1 MATIKE
7 ISSADIKTSKS
18 ALNQLVD
25 IIQEDVS
32 GSVSRR
38 SYQVFVTGSGP
49 TSVTASLFQTVYDQ
63 DYTLQTANPMFDLTV
78 GLWYSGSTV
87 QNIKIG
93 EDTAGKLLFPSSSI
107 QMREKIDVYRQH
119 AGKLLGDASQA
130 FYSPFQVS
138 TDPTTT
144 SADRIDNALFLNFKR
159 LFARDKIKR
168 ETFAMRFYTTG
179 VIDGTPNANRS
190 TAEAAITLAET
201 TYTGSNLFRT
211 STSGSAIFTDVGA
224 ASSKRTTFGGEVGE
238 IVDAGNTARKVGLMF
253 YDAGTAVLD
262 LSKLM
267 WGEQH
272 VSGVISSVAGNPGSS
287 GDPDDLTAYASLA
300 TNETVIGSSQGGTK
314 INTSYGSNASA
325 RFIPDF
331 LTSGS
336 IDDIV
341 DHISAARFSSGSNTA
356 VTFQNVTN
364 INSTLLFCR
373 ATADEFNYSSN
384 PTFVDGDG
392 RIVVIDQGQ
401 EDTQRAFS
409 FITTV
414 GMYDAND
421 NLLAVAKLS
430 RPIEK
435 NDEKDLTIRIRLDF

>member
-1 MATIKE
+1 MATFKE
-7 ISSADIKTSKS
+7 ISAADVKTSKS

-25 IIQEDVS
+25 MIQEDVS
-32 GSVSRR
+32 GSATRR
-38 SYQVFVTGSGP
+38 AYQVFVTGSGT

-63 DYTLQTANPMFDLTV
+63 DYTLQTSNPMFDMTV

-87 QNIKIG
+87 QTIKTG
-93 EDTAGKLLFPSSSI
+93 EDTAGKLLFPSSSL
-107 QMREKIDVYRQH
+107 QMREKVDIYRQY
-119 AGKLLGDASQA
+119 AGKLLGDATQA
-130 FYSPFQVS
+130 FYSPFQIS
-138 TDPTTT
+138 TDPTAT

-159 LFARDKIKR
+159 LFARDKVKR
-168 ETFAMRFYTTG
+168 ETFAMRFYVTG
-179 VIDGTPNANRS
+179 DLDGAPDSNKS
-190 TAEAAITLAET
+190 TAESSIACD
-201 TYTGSNLFRT
+201 YTGSNLFRT
-211 STSGSAIFTDVGA
+211 TTSGSAIFTDVGA

-238 IVDAGNTARKVGLMF
+238 IVDASNTSRKVGLMF

-262 LSKLM
+262 LSKIM
-267 WGEQH
+267 WGDQH
-272 VSGVISSVAGNPGSS
+272 VSGAISSVVGNPSIS
-287 GDPDDLTAYASLA
+287 GLA
-300 TNETVIGSSQGGTK
+300 TNETIIGSGSTLE
-314 INTSYGSNASA
+314 TSYGSNPSA

-341 DHISAARFSSGSNTA
+341 DHLTSCRFSSGSNTA
-356 VTFQNVTN
+356 ITFQNITN

-384 PTFVDGDG
+384 PTYVDADG
-392 RIVVIDQGQ
+392 RIIVIDDGQ
-401 EDTQRAFS
+401 EDTQRGFS

-414 GMYDAND
+414 GLYDAND

-435 NDEKDLTIRIRLDF
+435 NDEKDLTVRVRLDF

>member
-1 MATIKE
+1 MATFKE
-7 ISSADIKTSKS
+7 ISAADVKTSKS

-32 GSVSRR
+32 GSASRR
-38 SYQVFVTGSGP
+38 AYQVFVTGSGA
-49 TSVTASLFQTVYDQ
+49 TSVTSSLFQTVYDQ
-63 DYTLQTANPMFDLTV
+63 DFTLQTANPMFDMTV

-93 EDTAGKLLFPSSSI
+93 EDTAGKLLFPSSSL

-119 AGKLLGDASQA
+119 AAKLLGNANQA

-144 SADRIDNALFLNFKR
+144 SADRIDNALFLDFKR

-168 ETFAMRFYTTG
+168 ETFAMRFYTTATL
-179 VIDGTPNANRS
+179 DNAPTTDK
-190 TAEAAITLAET
+190 TAAETAITSAPGFP
-201 TYTGSNLFRT
+201 TGSNMFKT
-211 STSGSAIFTDVGA
+211 SQSGSAIFTDVGA
-224 ASSKRTTFGGEVGE
+224 ASSKRTTYGGEVGE
-238 IVDAGNTARKVGLMF
+238 IVDASNTSKKVGLMF
-253 YDAGTAVLD
+253 YDTGTAVLD
-262 LSKLM
+262 LSKIT
-267 WGEQH
+267 WGDQH
-272 VSGVISSVAGNPGSS
+272 VSGTISSTVGNPSVS
-287 GDPDDLTAYASLA
+287 GYA
-300 TNETVIGSSQGGTK
+300 TNETTIGAPNSSSFDANGP
-314 INTSYGSNASA
+314 SLVSAYGSNPYAK
-325 RFIPDF
+325 FIPDF

-336 IDDIV
+336 VDDIV
-341 DHISAARFSSGSNTA
+341 DHFASCRFSSGSNTA

-384 PTFVDGDG
+384 PTYVDSDG
-392 RIVVIDQGQ
+392 KIVVIDDGQ

-409 FITTV
+409 FVTTV

-435 NDEKDLTIRIRLDF
+435 NDEKDLTVRVRLDF

>member
-1 MATIKE
+1 MATFKE
-7 ISSADIKTSKS
+7 ISAADVKTSKS

-32 GSVSRR
+32 GSASRR
-38 SYQVFVTGSGP
+38 AYQVFVTGSGA

-63 DYTLQTANPMFDLTV
+63 DYTLQTANSMFDMSV

-93 EDTAGKLLFPSSSI
+93 EDTAGKLLFPSSSM
-107 QMREKIDVYRQH
+107 QMREKVDAYRQH
-119 AGKLLGDASQA
+119 AAKLLGNATQA

-144 SADRIDNALFLNFKR
+144 STDRIDNALFLNFKR

-168 ETFAMRFYTTG
+168 ETFAMRFFTTATL
-179 VIDGTPNANRS
+179 DGAPAANKS
-190 TAEAAITLAET
+190 SEESGLASAATIT
-201 TYTGSNLFRT
+201 TGSNLFRT
-211 STSGSAIFTDVGA
+211 SISGSAIFTDVGA

-238 IVDAGNTARKVGLMF
+238 IVDASNTSRKVGLMF

-262 LSKLM
+262 LSKIM
-267 WGEQH
+267 WGTQH
-272 VSGVISSVAGNPGSS
+272 VSGAISSVVGNPG
-287 GDPDDLTAYASLA
+287 GTAYASLA
-300 TNETVIGSSQGGTK
+300 TNETVIGASQGSTT

-336 IDDIV
+336 IDDII
-341 DHISAARFSSGSNTA
+341 DHVASCRFSSGSNTA

-384 PTFVDGDG
+384 PTYVDGDG

-401 EDTQRAFS
+401 EDTQRGFS

-435 NDEKDLTIRIRLDF
+435 NDEKDLTVRVRLDF

>member
-1 MATIKE
+1 MATFKE
-7 ISSADIKTSKS
+7 ISAADVKTSKS

-32 GSVSRR
+32 GSASRR
-38 SYQVFVTGSGP
+38 AYQVFVTGSGA

-63 DYTLQTANPMFDLTV
+63 DYTLQTANSMFDMSV

-93 EDTAGKLLFPSSSI
+93 EDTAGKLLFPSSSM
-107 QMREKIDVYRQH
+107 QMREKVDTYRQH
-119 AGKLLGDASQA
+119 AAKLLGNAAQA

-144 SADRIDNALFLNFKR
+144 STDRIDNALFLNFKR

-179 VIDGTPNANRS
+179 VVDGAPNANRS
-190 TAEAAITLAET
+190 TDEAAISLVTSA
-201 TYTGSNLFRT
+201 YTGSNLFRT

-238 IVDAGNTARKVGLMF
+238 IVDASNTSRKVGLMF

-262 LSKLM
+262 LSKIM
-267 WGEQH
+267 WGTQH
-272 VSGVISSVAGNPGSS
+272 VSGAISSVAGNPTVTG
-287 GDPDDLTAYASLA
+287 LA
-300 TNETVIGSSQGGTK
+300 TNETIIGSGSVLQ
-314 INTSYGSNASA
+314 SAYGSNPAA

-336 IDDIV
+336 MDDII
-341 DHISAARFSSGSNTA
+341 DHIASCRFSSGSNTA

-384 PTFVDGDG
+384 PTYVDGDG

-401 EDTQRAFS
+401 EDTQRGFS

-435 NDEKDLTIRIRLDF
+435 NDEKDLTVRVRLDF

>member
-1 MATIKE
+1 MATFKE
-7 ISSADIKTSKS
+7 ISAADVKTSKS

-32 GSVSRR
+32 GSATRR
-38 SYQVFVTGSGP
+38 AYQVFVTGSGA

-63 DYTLQTANPMFDLTV
+63 DYTLQTANPMFDMTV

-87 QNIKIG
+87 QTIKTG
-93 EDTAGKLLFPSSSI
+93 EDTAGKLLFPSSSM
-107 QMREKIDVYRQH
+107 QMREKIDIYRQY
-119 AGKLLGDASQA
+119 AGKLLGNATQA
-130 FYSPFQVS
+130 FYSPFSVA

-159 LFARDKIKR
+159 LFARDKVKR
-168 ETFAMRFYTTG
+168 ETFAMRFYVTG
-179 VIDGTPNANRS
+179 DLDGAPTANKS
-190 TAEAAITLAET
+190 AEESAIVCAF
-201 TYTGSNLFRT
+201 TGSNLFRT
-211 STSGSAIFTDVGA
+211 TTSGSAIFTDVGA

-238 IVDAGNTARKVGLMF
+238 IVNASNTSQKVGLMF

-262 LSKLM
+262 LSKIM
-267 WGEQH
+267 WGGQH
-272 VSGVISSVAGNPGSS
+272 VSGAISSVVGNPTIS
-287 GDPDDLTAYASLA
+287 GLA
-300 TNETVIGSSQGGTK
+300 TNETIIGSGSTLQTA
-314 INTSYGSNASA
+314 YGSNPAA

-341 DHISAARFSSGSNTA
+341 DHLASCRFSSGSNTA
-356 VTFQNVTN
+356 STFQNVTN

-384 PTFVDGDG
+384 PTFVDSDG
-392 RIVVIDQGQ
+392 RIVVIDNGQ

-435 NDEKDLTIRIRLDF
+435 NDEKDLTVRIRLDF

>member
-1 MATIKE
+1 MPTFKE
-7 ISSADIKTSKS
+7 ITAADIKTSRS

-25 IIQEDVS
+25 VIQNDIS
-32 GSVSRR
+32 SSDTRKK
-38 SYQVFVTGSGP
+38 YQVFVTGGIGP
-49 TSVTASLFQTVYDQ
+49 GVTSSLFQTVFDQ
-63 DYTLQTANPMFDLTV
+63 DYTLQTANPMFDMSV
-78 GLWYSGSTV
+78 GLWYSGTTV
-87 QNIKIG
+87 QNIKVG
-93 EDTAGKLLFPSSSI
+93 EDTAGKLLFPSSSM
-107 QMREKIDVYRQH
+107 QMREKIDVYKQH
-119 AGKLLGDASQA
+119 AAKLLGDADQA

-138 TDPTTT
+138 TDPTATT
-144 SADRIDNALFLNFKR
+144 SDRINEALFLDFKR

-179 VIDGTPNANRS
+179 VVDGAPNANRS
-190 TAEAAITLAET
+190 TEEAAISAASTS
-201 TYTGSNLFRT
+201 YTGSNLFRT

-238 IVDAGNTARKVGLMF
+238 IVDASNTSRKVGLMF

-262 LSKLM
+262 LSKIM
-267 WGEQH
+267 WGSQH
-272 VSGVISSVAGNPGSS
+272 VSGAISSVVGNPTVGGLS
-287 GDPDDLTAYASLA
+287 
-300 TNETVIGSSQGGTK
+300 TNETVIGSGSVLQTA
-314 INTSYGSNASA
+314 YGSNPSA

-341 DHISAARFSSGSNTA
+341 DHIASCRFSSGSNTA
-356 VTFQNVTN
+356 VTFQNITS

-384 PTFVDGDG
+384 PTYVDGDG
-392 RIVVIDQGQ
+392 RIIVVDEGQ

-409 FITTV
+409 FVTTV

-435 NDEKDLTIRIRLDF
+435 NDEKDLTVRVRLDF

>member
-1 MATIKE
+1 MATFKE
-7 ISSADIKTSKS
+7 ISAADIKTSKS

-25 IIQEDVS
+25 MIQEDVS
-32 GSVSRR
+32 GSATRR
-38 SYQVFVTGSGP
+38 AYQVFVTGSGT

-63 DYTLQTANPMFDLTV
+63 DYTLQTANAMFDMSV

-87 QNIKIG
+87 QTIKIS
-93 EDTAGKLLFPSSSI
+93 EDTAGKLLFPSSSM
-107 QMREKIDVYRQH
+107 QMREKVDVYRQH
-119 AGKLLGDASQA
+119 AAKLLGDADQA
-130 FYSPFQVS
+130 FYTPFQVS

-144 SADRIDNALFLNFKR
+144 STDRINEALFLNVKR

-179 VIDGTPNANRS
+179 VIDGAPDANRS
-190 TAEAAITLAET
+190 TEEAAISQATSAF
-201 TYTGSNLFRT
+201 TGSNLFRT

-224 ASSKRTTFGGEVGE
+224 ASSKRTTYGGEVGE
-238 IVDAGNTARKVGLMF
+238 IVDASNTSRKVGLVF

-262 LSKLM
+262 LSKIM
-267 WGEQH
+267 WGSQH
-272 VSGVISSVAGNPGSS
+272 VSGAISSVVGNPTVTG
-287 GDPDDLTAYASLA
+287 LA
-300 TNETVIGSSQGGTK
+300 TNETIIGSGSNLQTL
-314 INTSYGSNASA
+314 YGSNPAA

-341 DHISAARFSSGSNTA
+341 DHLASCRFSSGSNTA
-356 VTFQNVTN
+356 VTFQNITN

-384 PTFVDGDG
+384 PTYVDTDG
-392 RIVVIDQGQ
+392 RIVVVDEGQ
-401 EDTQRAFS
+401 EDTQRGFS

-435 NDEKDLTIRIRLDF
+435 NDEKDLTVRVRLDF

>member
-1 MATIKE
+1 MATFKE
-7 ISSADIKTSKS
+7 ISAADVKTSKS

-25 IIQEDVS
+25 MIQEDVS
-32 GSVSRR
+32 GSATRR
-38 SYQVFVTGSGP
+38 AYQVFVTGSGA

-63 DYTLQTANPMFDLTV
+63 DYTLQTANPMFDMTV

-87 QNIKIG
+87 QNIKTG
-93 EDTAGKLLFPSSSI
+93 EDAAGKLLFPSSSM
-107 QMREKIDVYRQH
+107 QMREKIDIYRQH
-119 AGKLLGDASQA
+119 AAKLLGDADQA

-144 SADRIDNALFLNFKR
+144 TSDRINEALFLNVKR

-179 VIDGTPNANRS
+179 VLDGAPAANKS
-190 TAEAAITLAET
+190 TEET
-201 TYTGSNLFRT
+201 QLSHTVTGSNLFKT
-211 STSGSAIFTDVGA
+211 SPSGSAIFTDVGA

-238 IVDAGNTARKVGLMF
+238 IVDASNTSRKVGLIF

-262 LSKLM
+262 LSKIM
-267 WGEQH
+267 WGSQH
-272 VSGVISSVAGNPGSS
+272 VSGAISSVVGNPG
-287 GDPDDLTAYASLA
+287 GAAYSILA
-300 TNETVIGSSQGGTK
+300 TNETVIGASQGSST

-325 RFIPDF
+325 RFIPDL

-336 IDDIV
+336 VDDIV
-341 DHISAARFSSGSNTA
+341 DHVAACRFSSGSNTA
-356 VTFQNVTN
+356 VTFQNITN

-384 PTFVDGDG
+384 PTYVDSDG
-392 RIVVIDQGQ
+392 RIIVVDEGQ

-409 FITTV
+409 FVTTV

-421 NLLAVAKLS
+421 NLLAVAKMS

-435 NDEKDLTIRIRLDF
+435 NDEKDLTVRVRLDF

>member
-1 MATIKE
+1 MATFKE
-7 ISSADIKTSKS
+7 ISAADVKTSKS

-32 GSVSRR
+32 GSASRR
-38 SYQVFVTGSGP
+38 AYQVFVTGSGA
-49 TSVTASLFQTVYDQ
+49 TSVTSSLFQTVYDQ
-63 DYTLQTANPMFDLTV
+63 DFTLQTANQMFDMSV

-87 QNIKIG
+87 QNIKTG
-93 EDTAGKLLFPSSSI
+93 EDTAGKLLFPSSSM
-107 QMREKIDVYRQH
+107 QMREKVDVYRQH
-119 AGKLLGDASQA
+119 AAKLLGSANQA

-138 TDPTTT
+138 TDPTST

-168 ETFAMRFYTTG
+168 ETFAMRFFTTG
-179 VIDGTPNANRS
+179 VVDGAPAANRS
-190 TAEAAITLAET
+190 TEEAAISKALTA
-201 TYTGSNLFRT
+201 YTGSNLFRT

-238 IVDAGNTARKVGLMF
+238 IVDASNTSRKVGLMF
-253 YDAGTAVLD
+253 YDAGAAVLD
-262 LSKLM
+262 LSKIM
-267 WGEQH
+267 WGTQH
-272 VSGVISSVAGNPGSS
+272 VSGAISSVIGNPTVS
-287 GDPDDLTAYASLA
+287 GLA
-300 TNETVIGSSQGGTK
+300 TNETIIGSGSVLQ
-314 INTSYGSNASA
+314 SAYGSNPAAS
-325 RFIPDF
+325 FIPDF

-336 IDDIV
+336 MDDII
-341 DHISAARFSSGSNTA
+341 DHIASCRFSSGSNTA

-384 PTFVDGDG
+384 PTYVDGDG
-392 RIVVIDQGQ
+392 KIVVIDDGQ
-401 EDTQRAFS
+401 EDTQRGFS

-435 NDEKDLTIRIRLDF
+435 NDEKDLTVRVRLDF

>member
-1 MATIKE
+1 MATFKE
-7 ISSADIKTSKS
+7 ISAADVKTSKS

-32 GSVSRR
+32 GSASRR
-38 SYQVFVTGSGP
+38 AYQVFVTGSGA
-49 TSVTASLFQTVYDQ
+49 TSVTSSLFQTVYDQ
-63 DYTLQTANPMFDLTV
+63 DFTLQTANPMFDMTV
-78 GLWYSGSTV
+78 GLWYSGSVV
-87 QNIKIG
+87 QSIKIG
-93 EDTAGKLLFPSSSI
+93 EDTAGKLLFPSSSL

-119 AGKLLGDASQA
+119 AAKLLGNANQA

-138 TDPTTT
+138 TDPTAT
-144 SADRIDNALFLNFKR
+144 SADRIDNALFLDFKR
-159 LFARDKIKR
+159 LFARDKVKR
-168 ETFAMRFYTTG
+168 ETFAMRFYTTASL
-179 VIDGTPNANRS
+179 DGAPTTDKS
-190 TAEAAITLAET
+190 SAESSLASAATIA
-201 TYTGSNLFRT
+201 TGSNLFRT
-211 STSGSAIFTDVGA
+211 SISGSAIFTDVGA
-224 ASSKRTTFGGEVGE
+224 ASSKRTTYGGEVGE
-238 IVDAGNTARKVGLMF
+238 IVDASNTSNKVGLMF
-253 YDAGTAVLD
+253 YDAGTAVFD
-262 LSKLM
+262 LSKIM
-267 WGEQH
+267 WGSQH
-272 VSGVISSVAGNPGSS
+272 VSGAISSVVGNPSVGS
-287 GDPDDLTAYASLA
+287 YA
-300 TNETVIGSSQGGTK
+300 TNETTIGAPATSSFDANGASLISG
-314 INTSYGSNASA
+314 YGSNPYAT
-325 RFIPDF
+325 FIPDF

-341 DHISAARFSSGSNTA
+341 DHLASCRFSSGSNTA

-384 PTFVDGDG
+384 PTYVDSDG
-392 RIVVIDQGQ
+392 KIIVIDDGQ

-435 NDEKDLTIRIRLDF
+435 NDEKDLTVRVRLDF

>member
-1 MATIKE
+1 MATFKE
-7 ISSADIKTSKS
+7 ISAADVKTSKS

-32 GSVSRR
+32 GSATRR
-38 SYQVFVTGSGP
+38 AYQVFVTGSGA

-63 DYTLQTANPMFDLTV
+63 DYTLQTANPMFDMTV

-87 QNIKIG
+87 QTIKTG
-93 EDTAGKLLFPSSSI
+93 EDTAGKLLFPSSSM
-107 QMREKIDVYRQH
+107 QMREKIDIYRQY
-119 AGKLLGDASQA
+119 AGKLLGNANQA
-130 FYSPFQVS
+130 FYSPFNVA

-159 LFARDKIKR
+159 LFARDKVKR
-168 ETFAMRFYTTG
+168 ETFAMRFYVTG
-179 VIDGTPNANRS
+179 DLDGAPTANKS
-190 TAEAAITLAET
+190 AAESAIVCAF
-201 TYTGSNLFRT
+201 TGSNLFRT
-211 STSGSAIFTDVGA
+211 TTSGSAIFTDVGA

-238 IVDAGNTARKVGLMF
+238 IVNASNTSQKVGLMF

-262 LSKLM
+262 LSKIM
-267 WGEQH
+267 WGDQH
-272 VSGVISSVAGNPGSS
+272 VSGAISSVVGNPTIS
-287 GDPDDLTAYASLA
+287 GLA
-300 TNETVIGSSQGGTK
+300 TNETIIGSGSVLAS
-314 INTSYGSNASA
+314 SYGSNPYAK
-325 RFIPDF
+325 FIPDF

-341 DHISAARFSSGSNTA
+341 DHLASCRFSSGSNTA
-356 VTFQNVTN
+356 ATFQNVTN

-384 PTFVDGDG
+384 PTFVDTDG
-392 RIVVIDQGQ
+392 RIVVIDNGQ

-435 NDEKDLTIRIRLDF
+435 NDEKDLTVRIRLDF

>member
-1 MATIKE
+1 MATFKE
-7 ISSADIKTSKS
+7 ISAADVKTSKS

-32 GSVSRR
+32 GSASRR
-38 SYQVFVTGSGP
+38 AYQVFVTGSGA

-63 DYTLQTANPMFDLTV
+63 DYTLQTANPMFDTTV

-93 EDTAGKLLFPSSSI
+93 EDSAGKLLFPSSSL
-107 QMREKIDVYRQH
+107 QMREKIDIYRQH
-119 AGKLLGDASQA
+119 AGKLLGNANQA
-130 FYSPFQVS
+130 FYSPFQVA

-144 SADRIDNALFLNFKR
+144 SADRIDNALFLDFRR

-168 ETFAMRFYTTG
+168 ETFAMRFFMTATL
-179 VIDGTPNANRS
+179 DNAPKTDKS
-190 TAEAAITLAET
+190 AAETAITSAPGFP
-201 TYTGSNLFRT
+201 TGSNMFKT
-211 STSGSAIFTDVGA
+211 SQSGSAIFTDVGA
-224 ASSKRTTFGGEVGE
+224 ASSKRTTYGGEVGE
-238 IVDAGNTARKVGLMF
+238 IVDASNTSKKVGLMF
-253 YDAGTAVLD
+253 YDSGTAVLD
-262 LSKLM
+262 LSKIM
-267 WGEQH
+267 WGSQH
-272 VSGVISSVAGNPGSS
+272 VSGTISSIAGNQGIT
-287 GDPDDLTAYASLA
+287 GLA
-300 TNETVIGSSQGGTK
+300 TNETTIGAPNSSSFDARGPVLV
-314 INTSYGSNASA
+314 SAYGSNPYA

-336 IDDIV
+336 VDDIV
-341 DHISAARFSSGSNTA
+341 DHLSSCRFSSGSNTA

-384 PTFVDGDG
+384 PTYVDSDG
-392 RIVVIDQGQ
+392 KIVVIDDGQ
-401 EDTQRAFS
+401 EDTQRSFS
-409 FITTV
+409 FVTTV

-435 NDEKDLTIRIRLDF
+435 NDEKDLTVRVRLDF

>member
-1 MATIKE
+1 MATFKE
-7 ISSADIKTSKS
+7 ISAADVKTSKS

-32 GSVSRR
+32 GSATRR
-38 SYQVFVTGSGP
+38 AYQVFVTGSGA

-63 DYTLQTANPMFDLTV
+63 DYTLQTANPMFDMTM

-87 QNIKIG
+87 QTIKTG
-93 EDTAGKLLFPSSSI
+93 EDTAGKLLFPSSSM
-107 QMREKIDVYRQH
+107 QMREKIDIYRQY
-119 AGKLLGDASQA
+119 AGKLLGNANQA
-130 FYSPFQVS
+130 FYSPFNVA

-159 LFARDKIKR
+159 LFARDKVKR

-179 VIDGTPNANRS
+179 VLDGAPTANKS
-190 TAEAAITLAET
+190 AAESAIVCLF
-201 TYTGSNLFRT
+201 TGSNLFRT
-211 STSGSAIFTDVGA
+211 TTSGSAIFTDVGA

-238 IVDAGNTARKVGLMF
+238 IVNASNTSQKVGLMF

-262 LSKLM
+262 LSKIM
-267 WGEQH
+267 WGGQH
-272 VSGVISSVAGNPGSS
+272 VSGAISSVVGNPTIS
-287 GDPDDLTAYASLA
+287 GLA
-300 TNETVIGSSQGGTK
+300 TNETIIGSGSVLAS
-314 INTSYGSNASA
+314 SYGSNPYA

-341 DHISAARFSSGSNTA
+341 DHLASCRFSSGSNTA
-356 VTFQNVTN
+356 TTFQNVTN

-384 PTFVDGDG
+384 PTFVDADG
-392 RIVVIDQGQ
+392 RIVVIDNGQ

-435 NDEKDLTIRIRLDF
+435 NDEKDLTVRIRLDF

>member
-1 MATIKE
+1 MATFKE
-7 ISSADIKTSKS
+7 ISAADVKTSKS

-32 GSVSRR
+32 GSASRR
-38 SYQVFVTGSGP
+38 AYQVFVTGSGA

-63 DYTLQTANPMFDLTV
+63 DYTLQTANPMFDMTV

-87 QNIKIG
+87 QSIKIG
-93 EDTAGKLLFPSSSI
+93 EDTAGKLLFPSSSL
-107 QMREKIDVYRQH
+107 QMREKVDVYRQH
-119 AGKLLGDASQA
+119 AAKLLGNATQA

-144 SADRIDNALFLNFKR
+144 STDRIDSALFLDFKR

-179 VIDGTPNANRS
+179 VVDGASNNYRS
-190 TAEAAITLAET
+190 SAEAAISKTLTA
-201 TYTGSNLFRT
+201 YTGSNLFRT

-238 IVDAGNTARKVGLMF
+238 IVDASNTSRKVGLMF

-262 LSKLM
+262 LSKIM
-267 WGEQH
+267 WGDQH
-272 VSGVISSVAGNPGSS
+272 VSGAISSVVGNPTVAGYS
-287 GDPDDLTAYASLA
+287 
-300 TNETVIGSSQGGTK
+300 TNETTIGASAGDVAWAPT
-314 INTSYGSNASA
+314 YGSNPGA

-341 DHISAARFSSGSNTA
+341 DHFSSCRFSSGSNTA

-373 ATADEFNYSSN
+373 ATAD
-384 PTFVDGDG
+384 
-392 RIVVIDQGQ
+392 
-401 EDTQRAFS
+401 
-409 FITTV
+409 
-414 GMYDAND
+414 
-421 NLLAVAKLS
+421 
-430 RPIEK
+430 
-435 NDEKDLTIRIRLDF
+435 

>member
-1 MATIKE
+1 MATFKE
-7 ISSADIKTSKS
+7 ISSADVKTSKS

-32 GSVSRR
+32 GSATRR
-38 SYQVFVTGSGP
+38 SYQVFVTGSGA

-63 DYTLQTANPMFDLTV
+63 DYTLQTANPMFDMTV
-78 GLWYSGSTV
+78 GLWYSGTTV
-87 QNIKIG
+87 QTIKTG
-93 EDTAGKLLFPSSSI
+93 EDTAGKLLFPSSSM
-107 QMREKIDVYRQH
+107 QMREKVDIYRQY
-119 AGKLLGDASQA
+119 AGKLLGNASQA

-138 TDPTTT
+138 TDPTLT

-159 LFARDKIKR
+159 LFARDKVKR
-168 ETFAMRFYTTG
+168 ETFAMRFFVTG
-179 VIDGTPNANRS
+179 DLDGAPTANKTS
-190 TAEAAITLAET
+190 AESSIVSA
-201 TYTGSNLFRT
+201 YTGSNLFRT
-211 STSGSAIFTDVGA
+211 TTSGSAIFTDVGA
-224 ASSKRTTFGGEVGE
+224 ASSKRSTFGGEVGE
-238 IVDAGNTARKVGLMF
+238 IVNASNTSQKVGLMF

-262 LSKLM
+262 LSKIIF
-267 WGEQH
+267 GDQH
-272 VSGVISSVAGNPGSS
+272 VSGAISSVVGNPSIS
-287 GDPDDLTAYASLA
+287 GLA
-300 TNETVIGSSQGGTK
+300 TNETVIGAGGTLE
-314 INTSYGSNASA
+314 TAYGSNLSA
-325 RFIPDF
+325 KFIPDF

-341 DHISAARFSSGSNTA
+341 DHLASCRFSSGSNTA
-356 VTFQNVTN
+356 VTFQNITN

-384 PTFVDGDG
+384 PTYVDSDG
-392 RIVVIDQGQ
+392 RIVVIDAGQ
-401 EDTQRAFS
+401 EDTQRGFS

-435 NDEKDLTIRIRLDF
+435 NDEKDLTVRIRLDF

>member
-1 MATIKE
+1 MATFKE
-7 ISSADIKTSKS
+7 ISAADVKSSKS

-25 IIQEDVS
+25 MIQEDVS
-32 GSVSRR
+32 GSATRR
-38 SYQVFVTGSGP
+38 AYQVFVTGSGA

-87 QNIKIG
+87 QNIKTG
-93 EDTAGKLLFPSSSI
+93 EDTAGKLLFPSSSM
-107 QMREKIDVYRQH
+107 QMREKIDLYRQH
-119 AGKLLGDASQA
+119 AAKLLGDADQA
-130 FYSPFQVS
+130 FYSPFQVA

-144 SADRIDNALFLNFKR
+144 STDRINEALFLNFKR
-159 LFARDKIKR
+159 LFARDKVKR
-168 ETFAMRFYTTG
+168 ETFAMRFFTTG
-179 VIDGTPNANRS
+179 VIDGAPNANRS
-190 TAEAAITLAET
+190 TEEAAITLVTSA
-201 TYTGSNLFRT
+201 YTGSNLFRT

-224 ASSKRTTFGGEVGE
+224 ASSKRSTFGGEVGE
-238 IVDAGNTARKVGLMF
+238 IVDASNTSRKVGLMF
-253 YDAGTAVLD
+253 YDAGAAVLD
-262 LSKLM
+262 LSKIM
-267 WGEQH
+267 WGTQH
-272 VSGVISSVAGNPGSS
+272 VSGAISSVVGNPTVS
-287 GDPDDLTAYASLA
+287 GLA
-300 TNETVIGSSQGGTK
+300 NNETIIGSGSTLE
-314 INTSYGSNASA
+314 TAYGSNPGA

-341 DHISAARFSSGSNTA
+341 DHIASCRFSSGSNTA
-356 VTFQNVTN
+356 VTFQNITN

-384 PTFVDGDG
+384 PTYVDTDG
-392 RIVVIDQGQ
+392 RIIVIDEGQ
-401 EDTQRAFS
+401 EDTQRGFS

-414 GMYDAND
+414 GLYDAND

-435 NDEKDLTIRIRLDF
+435 NDEKDLTVRVRLDF

>member
-1 MATIKE
+1 MATFKE
-7 ISSADIKTSKS
+7 ISSADVKTSKS

-32 GSVSRR
+32 GSATRR
-38 SYQVFVTGSGP
+38 SYQVFVTGSGA

-63 DYTLQTANPMFDLTV
+63 DYTLQTANPMFDMTV
-78 GLWYSGSTV
+78 GLWYSGTTV
-87 QNIKIG
+87 QTIKTG
-93 EDTAGKLLFPSSSI
+93 EDTAGKLLFPSSSM
-107 QMREKIDVYRQH
+107 QMREKVDIYRQY
-119 AGKLLGDASQA
+119 AGKLLGNASQA

-138 TDPTTT
+138 TDPTLT

-159 LFARDKIKR
+159 LFARDKVKR
-168 ETFAMRFYTTG
+168 ETFAMRFFVTG
-179 VIDGTPNANRS
+179 DLDGAPTANKTS
-190 TAEAAITLAET
+190 AESSIVSA
-201 TYTGSNLFRT
+201 YTGSNLFRT
-211 STSGSAIFTDVGA
+211 TTSGSAIFTDVGA
-224 ASSKRTTFGGEVGE
+224 ASSKRSTFGGEVGE
-238 IVDAGNTARKVGLMF
+238 IVNASNTSQKVGLMF

-262 LSKLM
+262 LSKIIF
-267 WGEQH
+267 GDQH
-272 VSGVISSVAGNPGSS
+272 VSGAISSVIGNPLIS
-287 GDPDDLTAYASLA
+287 GLA
-300 TNETVIGSSQGGTK
+300 TNETIIGSGSTMA
-314 INTSYGSNASA
+314 TSYGSNPSA
-325 RFIPDF
+325 KFIPDF

-341 DHISAARFSSGSNTA
+341 DHLASCRFSSGSNTA
-356 VTFQNVTN
+356 VTFQNITN

-384 PTFVDGDG
+384 PTYVDSDG
-392 RIVVIDQGQ
+392 RIVVIDAGQ
-401 EDTQRAFS
+401 EDTQRGFS

-435 NDEKDLTIRIRLDF
+435 NDEKDLTVRIRLDF

>member
-1 MATIKE
+1 MATFKE
-7 ISSADIKTSKS
+7 ISAADVKTSKS

-32 GSVSRR
+32 GSATRR
-38 SYQVFVTGSGP
+38 AYQVFVTGSGA

-63 DYTLQTANPMFDLTV
+63 DYTLQTANPMFDMTV

-87 QNIKIG
+87 QTIKTG
-93 EDTAGKLLFPSSSI
+93 EDTAGKLLFPSSSM
-107 QMREKIDVYRQH
+107 QMREKIDIYRQY
-119 AGKLLGDASQA
+119 AGKLLGNANQA
-130 FYSPFQVS
+130 FYSPFNVA

-159 LFARDKIKR
+159 LFARDKVKR
-168 ETFAMRFYTTG
+168 ETFAMRFFVTG
-179 VIDGTPNANRS
+179 DLDGAHPGAKS
-190 TAEAAITLAET
+190 VEESSIVCLF
-201 TYTGSNLFRT
+201 TGSNLFRT
-211 STSGSAIFTDVGA
+211 TTSGSAIFTDVGA

-238 IVDAGNTARKVGLMF
+238 IVNASNTSQKVGLMF

-262 LSKLM
+262 LSKIM
-267 WGEQH
+267 WGTQH
-272 VSGVISSVAGNPGSS
+272 VSGAISSVVGNQG
-287 GDPDDLTAYASLA
+287 GLGLA
-300 TNETVIGSSQGGTK
+300 NNETMIGAQGTLNAQQIADTNTL
-314 INTSYGSNASA
+314 INSYGSNTYA

-341 DHISAARFSSGSNTA
+341 DHLASCRFSSGSNTA
-356 VTFQNVTN
+356 STFQNVTN

-384 PTFVDGDG
+384 PTFVDADG
-392 RIVVIDQGQ
+392 RIVVIDNGQ

-435 NDEKDLTIRIRLDF
+435 NDEKDLTVRIRLDF

>member
-1 MATIKE
+1 MATFKE
-7 ISSADIKTSKS
+7 ISAADVKSSKS

-25 IIQEDVS
+25 MIQEDVS
-32 GSVSRR
+32 GSATRR
-38 SYQVFVTGSGP
+38 AYQVFVTGSGA

-87 QNIKIG
+87 QNIKTG
-93 EDTAGKLLFPSSSI
+93 EDTAGKLLFPSSSM
-107 QMREKIDVYRQH
+107 QMREKIDLYRQH
-119 AGKLLGDASQA
+119 AAKLLGDADQA
-130 FYSPFQVS
+130 FYSPFQVA

-144 SADRIDNALFLNFKR
+144 STDRINEALFLNFKR
-159 LFARDKIKR
+159 LFARDKVKR
-168 ETFAMRFYTTG
+168 ETFAMRFFTTG
-179 VIDGTPNANRS
+179 VIDGAPNANRS
-190 TAEAAITLAET
+190 TEEAAITLVTSA
-201 TYTGSNLFRT
+201 YTGSNLFRT

-224 ASSKRTTFGGEVGE
+224 ASSKRSTFGGEVGE
-238 IVDAGNTARKVGLMF
+238 IVDASNTSRKVGLMF
-253 YDAGTAVLD
+253 YDAGAAVLD
-262 LSKLM
+262 LSKIM
-267 WGEQH
+267 WGTQH
-272 VSGVISSVAGNPGSS
+272 VSGAISSVVGNPTVS
-287 GDPDDLTAYASLA
+287 GLA
-300 TNETVIGSSQGGTK
+300 NNETIIGSGSTLE
-314 INTSYGSNASA
+314 TAYGSNPGA

-341 DHISAARFSSGSNTA
+341 DHIASCRFSSGSNTA
-356 VTFQNVTN
+356 VTFQNITN

-384 PTFVDGDG
+384 PTYVDADG
-392 RIVVIDQGQ
+392 RIIVIDEGQ
-401 EDTQRAFS
+401 EDAQRGFS

-414 GMYDAND
+414 GLYDAND

-435 NDEKDLTIRIRLDF
+435 NDEKDLTVRVRLDF

>member
-1 MATIKE
+1 MATFKE
-7 ISSADIKTSKS
+7 ISAADVKTSKS

-25 IIQEDVS
+25 MIQEDVS
-32 GSVSRR
+32 GSATRR
-38 SYQVFVTGSGP
+38 AYQVFVTGSGA

-63 DYTLQTANPMFDLTV
+63 DYTLQTANPMFDMTV

-93 EDTAGKLLFPSSSI
+93 EDTAGKLLFPSSSL
-107 QMREKIDVYRQH
+107 QMREKVDLYRQH
-119 AGKLLGDASQA
+119 AAKLLGDATQA

-168 ETFAMRFYTTG
+168 ETFAMRFYATG
-179 VIDGTPNANRS
+179 VIDGAPNANRS
-190 TAEAAITLAET
+190 AAEAAITLAASA
-201 TYTGSNLFRT
+201 YTGSNLFRT

-238 IVDAGNTARKVGLMF
+238 IVDASNTSRKVGLMF

-262 LSKLM
+262 LSKIM
-267 WGEQH
+267 WGDQH
-272 VSGVISSVAGNPGSS
+272 VSGAISSVVGNPGTS
-287 GDPDDLTAYASLA
+287 GLA
-300 TNETVIGSSQGGTK
+300 TNETIIGSGSVLQ
-314 INTSYGSNASA
+314 SAYGSNPGA

-341 DHISAARFSSGSNTA
+341 DHLASCRFSSGSNTA

-384 PTFVDGDG
+384 PTYVDSDG
-392 RIVVIDQGQ
+392 RIIVIDEGQ
-401 EDTQRAFS
+401 EDTQRGFS

-414 GMYDAND
+414 GLYDAND

-435 NDEKDLTIRIRLDF
+435 NDEKDLTVRVRLDF

>member
-1 MATIKE
+1 MATFKE
-7 ISSADIKTSKS
+7 ISAADVKTSKS

-25 IIQEDVS
+25 MIQEDVS
-32 GSVSRR
+32 GSATRR
-38 SYQVFVTGSGP
+38 AYQVFVTGSGV

-63 DYTLQTANPMFDLTV
+63 DYTLQTANPMFDMTV

-87 QNIKIG
+87 QDIKLG
-93 EDTAGKLLFPSSSI
+93 EDTAGKLLFPSSSL
-107 QMREKIDVYRQH
+107 QMREKVDLYRQH
-119 AGKLLGDASQA
+119 AAKLLGDATQA

-159 LFARDKIKR
+159 LFARDKVKR

-179 VIDGTPNANRS
+179 DLDGAPDANKSAEESAIVNA
-190 TAEAAITLAET
+190 
-201 TYTGSNLFRT
+201 YTGSNLFRT
-211 STSGSAIFTDVGA
+211 TTSGSAIFTDVGA

-238 IVDAGNTARKVGLMF
+238 IVDASNTGRKVGLMF

-262 LSKLM
+262 LSKIM
-267 WGEQH
+267 WGSQH
-272 VSGVISSVAGNPGSS
+272 VSGAISSVVGNPGSL
-287 GDPDDLTAYASLA
+287 GIA
-300 TNETVIGSSQGGTK
+300 TNETIIGSGSVLE
-314 INTSYGSNASA
+314 SAYGSNPSA

-341 DHISAARFSSGSNTA
+341 DHLASCRFSSGSNTA
-356 VTFQNVTN
+356 VTFQNITN

-384 PTFVDGDG
+384 PTYVDADG
-392 RIVVIDQGQ
+392 RIIVIDEGQ
-401 EDTQRAFS
+401 EDTQRGFS

-414 GMYDAND
+414 GLYDAND

-435 NDEKDLTIRIRLDF
+435 NDEKDLTVRVRLDF

>member
-1 MATIKE
+1 M
-7 ISSADIKTSKS
+7 
-18 ALNQLVD
+18 
-25 IIQEDVS
+25 IQEDVS
-32 GSVSRR
+32 GSATRR
-38 SYQVFVTGSGP
+38 AYQVFVTGSGA

-63 DYTLQTANPMFDLTV
+63 DYTLQTANPMFDMTV

-93 EDTAGKLLFPSSSI
+93 EDTAGKLLFPSSSM
-107 QMREKIDVYRQH
+107 QMREKVDVYRQH
-119 AGKLLGDASQA
+119 AAKLLGDADQA

-144 SADRIDNALFLNFKR
+144 TSDRINEALFLDIKR

-179 VIDGTPNANRS
+179 VIDGAPDANRS
-190 TAEAAITLAET
+190 TEEAAITRTAT
-201 TYTGSNLFRT
+201 AYTGSNLFRT

-238 IVDAGNTARKVGLMF
+238 IVDASNTARKVGLIF

-262 LSKLM
+262 LSKIM
-267 WGEQH
+267 WGNQH
-272 VSGVISSVAGNPGSS
+272 VSGAISSVVGNPSIS
-287 GDPDDLTAYASLA
+287 GLS
-300 TNETVIGSSQGGTK
+300 TNETIIGSGSALQTA
-314 INTSYGSNASA
+314 YGSNPGA

-341 DHISAARFSSGSNTA
+341 DHLASCRFSSGSNTA
-356 VTFQNVTN
+356 LTFQNITN

-384 PTFVDGDG
+384 PTYVDGDG
-392 RIVVIDQGQ
+392 RIIVIDEGQ

-409 FITTV
+409 FVTTV

-421 NLLAVAKLS
+421 NLLAVAKMS

-435 NDEKDLTIRIRLDF
+435 NDEKDLTVRVRLDF

>member
-1 MATIKE
+1 MATFKE
-7 ISSADIKTSKS
+7 ISSADVKTSKS

-32 GSVSRR
+32 GSATRR
-38 SYQVFVTGSGP
+38 SYQVFVTGSGA

-63 DYTLQTANPMFDLTV
+63 DYTLQTANPMFDMTV
-78 GLWYSGSTV
+78 GLWYSGTTV
-87 QNIKIG
+87 QTIKTG
-93 EDTAGKLLFPSSSI
+93 EDTAGKLLFPSSSM
-107 QMREKIDVYRQH
+107 QMREKVDIYRQY
-119 AGKLLGDASQA
+119 AGKLLGNASQA

-138 TDPTTT
+138 TDPTLT

-159 LFARDKIKR
+159 LFARDKVKR
-168 ETFAMRFYTTG
+168 ETFAMRFFVTG
-179 VIDGTPNANRS
+179 DLDGAPTANKTSAESSIVNA
-190 TAEAAITLAET
+190 
-201 TYTGSNLFRT
+201 YTGSNLFRT
-211 STSGSAIFTDVGA
+211 TTSGSAIFTDVGA
-224 ASSKRTTFGGEVGE
+224 ASSKRSTFGGEVGE
-238 IVDAGNTARKVGLMF
+238 IVNASNTSQKVGLMF

-262 LSKLM
+262 LSKIIF
-267 WGEQH
+267 GDQH
-272 VSGVISSVAGNPGSS
+272 VSGAISSVIGNPSIS
-287 GDPDDLTAYASLA
+287 GLA
-300 TNETVIGSSQGGTK
+300 TNETIIGSGSTMA
-314 INTSYGSNASA
+314 TSYGSNPSA
-325 RFIPDF
+325 KFIPDF

-341 DHISAARFSSGSNTA
+341 DHLASCRFSSGSNTA
-356 VTFQNVTN
+356 VTFQNITN

-384 PTFVDGDG
+384 PTYVDSDG
-392 RIVVIDQGQ
+392 RIVVIDSGQ
-401 EDTQRAFS
+401 EDTQRGFS

-435 NDEKDLTIRIRLDF
+435 NDEKDLTVRIRLDF

>member
-1 MATIKE
+1 MATFKE
-7 ISSADIKTSKS
+7 ISSADVKTSKS

-32 GSVSRR
+32 GSATRR
-38 SYQVFVTGSGP
+38 SYQVFVTGSGA

-63 DYTLQTANPMFDLTV
+63 DYTLQTANPMFDMTV
-78 GLWYSGSTV
+78 GLWYSGTTV
-87 QNIKIG
+87 QTIKTG
-93 EDTAGKLLFPSSSI
+93 EDTAGKLLFPSSSM
-107 QMREKIDVYRQH
+107 QMREKVDIYRQY
-119 AGKLLGDASQA
+119 AGKLLGNASQA

-138 TDPTTT
+138 TDPTLT

-159 LFARDKIKR
+159 LFARDKVKR
-168 ETFAMRFYTTG
+168 ETFAMRFFVTG
-179 VIDGTPNANRS
+179 DLDGAPTANKTS
-190 TAEAAITLAET
+190 AESSIVSA
-201 TYTGSNLFRT
+201 YTGSNLFRT
-211 STSGSAIFTDVGA
+211 TTSGSAILTDVGA
-224 ASSKRTTFGGEVGE
+224 ASSKRSTFGGEVGE
-238 IVDAGNTARKVGLMF
+238 IVNASNTSQKVGLMF

-262 LSKLM
+262 LSKIIF
-267 WGEQH
+267 GDQH
-272 VSGVISSVAGNPGSS
+272 VSGAISSVIGNPSIS
-287 GDPDDLTAYASLA
+287 GLA
-300 TNETVIGSSQGGTK
+300 TNETIIGSGSTMA
-314 INTSYGSNASA
+314 TSYGSNPSA
-325 RFIPDF
+325 KFIPDF

-341 DHISAARFSSGSNTA
+341 DHLASCRFSSGSNTA
-356 VTFQNVTN
+356 VTFQNITN

-384 PTFVDGDG
+384 PTYVDSDG
-392 RIVVIDQGQ
+392 RIVVIDAGQ
-401 EDTQRAFS
+401 EDTQRGFS

-435 NDEKDLTIRIRLDF
+435 NDEKDLTVRIRLDF